1 MAPAGTTSRKGLQLR
16 IPVRD
21 FHRAGRSAVY
31 GTSAMIATSH
41 PEASLAGIEVLRR
54 GGSAVDAAIAATA
67 LLGVIEPGMT
77 GIGGDCFAIVAKPGQ
92 EPITINGSGRS
103 PAGAT
108 LEFAREK
115 GVTTIEDNSP
125 VAVTIPGAVDA
136 WVRLHRDYG
145 KLDFAALMEPAARRA
160 EEGYPVAPRVAF
172 DWKRNEERLRRLPQ
186 TAAAFLPGGQ
196 APREGDIHRQPAL
209 ATTLRA
215 IGKKGRAGFYE
226 GAVADDMVATLQGL
240 GGPHTQDDFA
250 AQSSEYEPP
259 ISSSFAGYDILECPP
274 NGQGATALLLLKA
287 LERWPALEAA
297 NETGERL
304 HLFSQ
309 ATRGAYFLRDRA
321 ITDPAA
327 MPTGVD
333 DFLSERSV
341 KFVRDFA
348 GAPTRPKPAGAAP
361 WETDTICLSVVDR
374 DGLVVSFINSLF
386 NAYGSTILA
395 PKSGVMLHC
404 RGTSFRLDPKH
415 PNRLGPRKR
424 PMHTIIPGLVARN
437 GRAVMPFGVMGG
449 QYQAAGHADFLA
461 KLLRDGLD
469 LQSAVDAPR
478 SFAHGETVEVENG
491 IDEAAIR
498 HLEARGHKVERLAA
512 PLGGAQAIWIDHER
526 GVLIGAS
533 DPRKDGCALG
543 Y

>member
-1 MAPAGTTSRKGLQLR
+1 V
-16 IPVRD
+16 IRD
-21 FHRAGRSAVY
+21 FHRPGRSATY

-41 PEASLAGIEVLRR
+41 PEASLTGIEILRR

-77 GIGGDCFAIVAKPGQ
+77 GIGGDCFAIVAQPGAQ
-92 EPITINGSGRS
+92 PVTLNGSGRS

-108 LEFAREK
+108 LEFAQERGIETIDDISPLS
-115 GVTTIEDNSP
+115 VT
-125 VAVTIPGAVDA
+125 VPGAVDA
-136 WVRLHRDYG
+136 WARLHRDYG
-145 KLDFAALMEPAARRA
+145 KLDFAELMEPAARRA

-172 DWKRNEERLRRLPQ
+172 DWDRNADRLRRLAQ
-186 TAAAFLPGGQ
+186 TAAAFLPGGR
-196 APREGDIHRQPAL
+196 APRAGDVHRQPAL
-209 ATTLRA
+209 AATLRE
-215 IGKKGRAGFYE
+215 IGRNGRAGFYE
-226 GAVADDMVATLQGL
+226 GAAADDIVETLQRL

-250 AQSSEYEPP
+250 AQSSDYEPP
-259 ISSSFAGYDILECPP
+259 ISSVFAGYEVLECPP
-274 NGQGATALLLLKA
+274 NGQGATALLLLRA
-287 LERWPALEAA
+287 LEHWPALEAA
-297 NETGERL
+297 NEAGERL

-321 ITDPAA
+321 IADPAA
-327 MPTGVD
+327 MPTSVE
-333 DFLSERSV
+333 DFLSQRAV

-348 GAPTRPKPAGAAP
+348 GAPTQTKPSGAAP

-374 DGLVVSFINSLF
+374 DGLAVSFINSLF

-404 RGTSFRLDPKH
+404 RGTSFKIDPKH

-424 PMHTIIPGLVARN
+424 PMHTIIPGMVTRN

-469 LQSAVDAPR
+469 LQSAVDSPR
-478 SFAHGETVEVENG
+478 SFAHGETVQVETG
-491 IDEAAIR
+491 IDPAAVR
-498 HLEARGHKVERLAA
+498 HLEARGHKIERLQA
-512 PLGGAQAIWIDHER
+512 PLGGAQAIWIDHAR

>member
-1 MAPAGTTSRKGLQLR
+1 V
-16 IPVRD
+16 IRD
-21 FHRAGRSAVY
+21 FHRPGRSAVY

-41 PEASLAGIEVLRR
+41 PEASLTGIEILKK
-54 GGSAVDAAIAATA
+54 GGSVIDAAIAATA

-77 GIGGDCFAIVAKPGQ
+77 GIGGDCFAIVAKPGA
-92 EPITINGSGRS
+92 EPVTLNGSGRS

-108 LEFAREK
+108 LEFAQER
-115 GVTTIEDNSP
+115 GVEAIEDNSP
-125 VAVTIPGAVDA
+125 LAVTIPGAVDA
-136 WVRLHRDYG
+136 WVTLHRDYG
-145 KLDFAALMEPAARRA
+145 RLDFSELMEPAAKRA

-172 DWKRNEERLRRLPQ
+172 DWSRHADRLRRLPQ
-186 TAAAFLPGGQ
+186 TAAAFLPGGR

-209 ATTLRA
+209 AGTLRA
-215 IGKKGRAGFYE
+215 IGRQGRAGFYE
-226 GAVADDMVATLQGL
+226 GEAADDMVATLQGL

-250 AQSSEYEPP
+250 AQSSEYQAPV
-259 ISSSFAGYDILECPP
+259 SSSFAGYDILECPP
-274 NGQGATALLLLKA
+274 NGQGAAALLLLKA
-287 LERWPALEAA
+287 LEGWPALEAA
-297 NETGERL
+297 NEAGERL

-309 ATRGAYFLRDRA
+309 ATRGAYFLRDRG

-327 MPTGVD
+327 MPTSVE
-333 DFLSERSV
+333 DFLSERAV

-348 GAPTRPKPAGAAP
+348 GAPPQATPSGAAP

-374 DGLVVSFINSLF
+374 DGMAVSFINSLF

-404 RGTSFRLDPKH
+404 RGTSFRIDPRH
-415 PNRLGPRKR
+415 PNRLAPRKR
-424 PMHTIIPGLVARN
+424 PMHTIIPGMVAKN

-478 SFAHGETVEVENG
+478 SFAYGPTVEVENG
-491 IDEAAIR
+491 IGEAALR
-498 HLEARGHKVERLAA
+498 HLEARGHRVERAVG
-512 PLGGAQAIWIDHER
+512 PLGGAQAVWIDHER